1 MQEEPVYRENVDTL
15 QSSSYPPHPSAYPP
29 HPPTYPPNPHTY
41 PPSPPVYPHH
51 PPTYPPRPPTFSP
64 SPPAYP
70 HHPPTYPPHPP
81 TSPFYSHSPSYPV
94 QNKPIYPSYA
104 DHHRTGYSYNKQSE
118 HVYHPTHPQPV
129 LPPPPSSL
137 HTPGPGEDI
146 GGNTQ
151 GFTNIL
157 ATVPR
162 GKNIKQL
169 FHQTLNVIILFL
181 YYIGP
186 EHVYNTNSCQISFKT
201 RFLFEEQKIFLYFYM

>member
-29 HPPTYPPNPHTY
+29 HSPTY
-41 PPSPPVYPHH
+41 PPSPPA
-51 PPTYPPRPPTFSP
+51 YPP
-64 SPPAYP
+64 
-70 HHPPTYPPHPP
+70 HPPTYPPHPP
-81 TSPFYSHSPSYPV
+81 TYPSYSHSPSYPV

-104 DHHRTGYSYNKQSE
+104 DHHSTGYSHNKESE

-129 LPPPPSSL
+129 LPSPPPSSL

-151 GFTNIL
+151 GFTNIF

-169 FHQTLNVIILFL
+169 FHQTLNVIILFFCIIL
-181 YYIGP
+181 AL
-186 EHVYNTNSCQISFKT
+186 NTFIIQT
-201 RFLFEEQKIFLYFYM
+201 PARFLSKHDFYLKNKKYFYILYVTKGLFPDQFGSVRVCPKVVKDD

>member
-29 HPPTYPPNPHTY
+29 HSPTY
-41 PPSPPVYPHH
+41 PPSPPA
-51 PPTYPPRPPTFSP
+51 YPP
-64 SPPAYP
+64 
-70 HHPPTYPPHPP
+70 HPPTYPPHPP
-81 TSPFYSHSPSYPV
+81 TYPSYSHSPSYPV

-129 LPPPPSSL
+129 LPSPPPSSL

-151 GFTNIL
+151 GFTNIF

-169 FHQTLNVIILFL
+169 FHQTINVIILFL
-181 YYIGP
+181 YYIGT
-186 EHVYNTNSCQISFKT
+186 EHVYLYINLACLSVCMSVCLYPINVKT
-201 RFLFEEQKIFLYFYM
+201 AEPIGPKLLCGT